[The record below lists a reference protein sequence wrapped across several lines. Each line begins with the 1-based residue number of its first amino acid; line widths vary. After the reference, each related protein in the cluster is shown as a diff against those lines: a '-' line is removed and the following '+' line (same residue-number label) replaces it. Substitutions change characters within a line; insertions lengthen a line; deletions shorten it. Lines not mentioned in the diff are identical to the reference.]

1 MKKIIKQ
8 PITKKPTKK
17 IRKKAK
23 LNFDKVINVNQATIS
38 QLQLH
43 GLLQNLFNKT
53 MGTNKKY

>member
-23 LNFDKVINVNQATIS
+23 LNFDKVINVNQATIIAVATPWLTTKFI
-38 QLQLH
+38 Q
-43 GLLQNLFNKT
+43 
-53 MGTNKKY
+53 